1 MKKELS
7 ALKPL
12 FILLPLLV
20 LGFVL
25 FWTLF
30 GGTLSKDFQF
40 KSAPSEQFTQ
50 EEIQG
55 AADVVLRR
63 FKYDFSGCT
72 MTKLQYVD
80 AYASSDTWNWAAE
93 YNADEG
99 VVFHSTFTTD
109 DFFAPKMALTLMILM
124 ITNGTLLALM
134 EDTGKLSIWDKDNPL
149 VSTNPLP
156 RSCAEGGSLFFASP
170 FFEHFFLPPLSFC
183 LSPALYY
190 AESAFY
196 FDQKGGTPMD
206 ADFRLLSQMK
216 RGEEEAI
223 ECFVRKYYPSILQY
237 CHYHLQEIHDAED
250 LTQET
255 FARFFASL
263 DRYKHYGK
271 AANYLYVI
279 AGNLCRDHYRRQSE
293 LPLADLPEPADR
305 PLDTLDTRLDLQDAF
320 RVLPPE
326 IQPAAVLFFLQERKQ
341 REIAKILGIG
351 LPLVKYRIRKARE
364 LLAQFL
370 RKEAH

>member
-1 MKKELS
+1 
-7 ALKPL
+7 
-12 FILLPLLV
+12 
-20 LGFVL
+20 
-25 FWTLF
+25 
-30 GGTLSKDFQF
+30 
-40 KSAPSEQFTQ
+40 
-50 EEIQG
+50 
-55 AADVVLRR
+55 
-63 FKYDFSGCT
+63 
-72 MTKLQYVD
+72 
-80 AYASSDTWNWAAE
+80 
-93 YNADEG
+93 
-99 VVFHSTFTTD
+99 
-109 DFFAPKMALTLMILM
+109 
-124 ITNGTLLALM
+124 
-134 EDTGKLSIWDKDNPL
+134 
-149 VSTNPLP
+149 
-156 RSCAEGGSLFFASP
+156 
-170 FFEHFFLPPLSFC
+170 
-183 LSPALYY
+183 
-190 AESAFY
+190 
-196 FDQKGGTPMD
+196 MD

-326 IQPAAVLFFLQERKQ
+326 IQPAVLFSSRNASSGKSPKFWASVSPWSSTVSAKPESSWRSFSER
-341 REIAKILGIG
+341 RRLDETS
-351 LPLVKYRIRKARE
+351 PL
-364 LLAQFL
+364 
-370 RKEAH
+370 

>member
-1 MKKELS
+1 
-7 ALKPL
+7 
-12 FILLPLLV
+12 
-20 LGFVL
+20 
-25 FWTLF
+25 
-30 GGTLSKDFQF
+30 
-40 KSAPSEQFTQ
+40 
-50 EEIQG
+50 
-55 AADVVLRR
+55 
-63 FKYDFSGCT
+63 
-72 MTKLQYVD
+72 
-80 AYASSDTWNWAAE
+80 
-93 YNADEG
+93 
-99 VVFHSTFTTD
+99 
-109 DFFAPKMALTLMILM
+109 
-124 ITNGTLLALM
+124 
-134 EDTGKLSIWDKDNPL
+134 
-149 VSTNPLP
+149 
-156 RSCAEGGSLFFASP
+156 
-170 FFEHFFLPPLSFC
+170 
-183 LSPALYY
+183 
-190 AESAFY
+190 
-196 FDQKGGTPMD
+196 MD

-293 LPLADLPEPADR
+293 LPLADLPAPADR
-305 PLDTLDTRLDLQDAF
+305 
-320 RVLPPE
+320 PPE

-370 RKEAH
+370 RKEAP

>member
-1 MKKELS
+1 MITMPKRS
-7 ALKPL
+7 AVKTRALASTSADDNRQAA
-12 FILLPLLV
+12 I
-20 LGFVL
+20 
-25 FWTLF
+25 
-30 GGTLSKDFQF
+30 S
-40 KSAPSEQFTQ
+40 SAPSITHASVSS
-50 EEIQG
+50 
-55 AADVVLRR
+55 AAPSLGSWDDIVRTYADSVYRLAYRL
-63 FKYDFSGCT
+63 SG
-72 MTKLQYVD
+72 
-80 AYASSDTWNWAAE
+80 
-93 YNADEG
+93 NA
-99 VVFHSTFTTD
+99 
-109 DFFAPKMALTLMILM
+109 
-124 ITNGTLLALM
+124 
-134 EDTGKLSIWDKDNPL
+134 
-149 VSTNPLP
+149 
-156 RSCAEGGSLFFASP
+156 
-170 FFEHFFLPPLSFC
+170 
-183 LSPALYY
+183 
-190 AESAFY
+190 
-196 FDQKGGTPMD
+196 Q
-206 ADFRLLSQMK
+206 
-216 RGEEEAI
+216 
-223 ECFVRKYYPSILQY
+223 
-237 CHYHLQEIHDAED
+237 DAED

-370 RKEAH
+370 RKEAP